1 MKWNVVWSDDLF
13 MLQLEYKNFGE
24 REKICFE
31 IITECQPASDCQHF
45 LLLRTVVEHM
55 DICMPS
61 CKHFAAS
68 YQIFMSIMGKF
79 NWECFAEINEYWI
92 SA

>member
-1 MKWNVVWSDDLF
+1 
-13 MLQLEYKNFGE
+13 MLQLEYENCGA

-45 LLLRTVVEHM
+45 LLGRTIVEHM
-55 DICMPS
+55 DICTPL

-68 YQIFMSIMGKF
+68 YRIFMSIMDKF
-79 NWECFAEINEYWI
+79 NWEYFAKINEY
-92 SA
+92 